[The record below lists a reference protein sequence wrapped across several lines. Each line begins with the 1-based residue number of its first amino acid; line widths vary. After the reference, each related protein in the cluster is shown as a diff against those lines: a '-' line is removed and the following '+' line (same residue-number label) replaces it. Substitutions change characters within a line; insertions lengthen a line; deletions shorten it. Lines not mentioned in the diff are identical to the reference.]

1 MPGAA
6 AVRAVKKREGQNNAK
21 AMQIVTSAFGDAG
34 SSSRDG
40 DELERRGASRS
51 QTTSLDGGSSGENKM
66 AKLKRAATV
75 AQFAAE
81 ISPRSN
87 NPGGS
92 ASHITVASTQVTV
105 SRPKAKVPYSQR
117 GVPAAGFF
125 KFKEPV
131 KAAYDNKYAQGAIA
145 GLIIANFISNLIEK
159 EIDPAGTRY
168 RAQFTVFED
177 FFNLVFLVE
186 LIANAYGNWWW
197 PFICSGWNVSE
208 STRARTHARTPP
220 PFRIHRSP
228 LSALSPR
235 LASFF
240 YLRAHP
246 PVRLTLLCGSPS
258 HVLPVP
264 PPSPCLPWARA
275 FSTPA
280 QVFDCIVVGVGIIS
294 LSWFNIELPGMYPL
308 SP

>member
-208 STRARTHARTPP
+208 STRTRARTHARTPCSEKFP
-220 PFRIHRSP
+220 
-228 LSALSPR
+228 
-235 LASFF
+235 
-240 YLRAHP
+240 
-246 PVRLTLLCGSPS
+246 
-258 HVLPVP
+258 
-264 PPSPCLPWARA
+264 
-275 FSTPA
+275 
-280 QVFDCIVVGVGIIS
+280 
-294 LSWFNIELPGMYPL
+294 
-308 SP
+308 